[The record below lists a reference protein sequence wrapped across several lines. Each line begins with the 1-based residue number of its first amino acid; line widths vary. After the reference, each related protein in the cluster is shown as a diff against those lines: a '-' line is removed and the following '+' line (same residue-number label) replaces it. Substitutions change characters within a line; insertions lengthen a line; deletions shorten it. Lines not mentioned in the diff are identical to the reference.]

1 MRQKEIN
8 YKGLIFYLHEDLN
21 TLELIIDDFNFNNS
35 EVCIS
40 SLSIALEYIL
50 NSKVEYLIFN
60 KLYCDFEIDSK
71 LRKFIKGLIYY
82 QLKSHGIK
90 KVLFLVTPN
99 AMIEGYTNINAK
111 EPYMVAFTDMID
123 IENWILNQTII
134 LNKRLNQ

>member
-1 MRQKEIN
+1 MRQKEVN
-8 YKGLIFYLHEDLN
+8 YKGLIFYSHESIN
-21 TLELIIDDFNFNNS
+21 TLELIIDDFNFSNS

-60 KLYCDFEIDSK
+60 KLYCEFEIDSK

-90 KVLFLVTPN
+90 KVLFLVTPI
-99 AMIEGYTNINAK
+99 AMIEGYANINTK
-111 EPYMVAFTDMID
+111 EPYMVAFTEMSD
-123 IENWILNQTII
+123 IENWILNQIKVTIV
-134 LNKRLNQ
+134 R